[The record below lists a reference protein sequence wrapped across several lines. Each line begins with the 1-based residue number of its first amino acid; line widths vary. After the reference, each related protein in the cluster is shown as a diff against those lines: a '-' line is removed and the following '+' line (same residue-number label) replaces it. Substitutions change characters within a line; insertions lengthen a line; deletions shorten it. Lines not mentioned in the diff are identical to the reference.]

1 MTVADQR
8 HGQFIPVSQAQGCG
22 PCFDLSS
29 SNNHV
34 ADTQAL
40 FPGDSHSFQAH
51 CRKYT
56 RSTDHA
62 PGAKLTL
69 RQNQIKAQA
78 REHERFRKICVS
90 MAQALHRFDMR
101 LRLGSIRDNTAIRKQ
116 AEAAA
121 EAKKHVPTSP
131 TVKTEA
137 ATKAEEEAVLKA
149 KAAAEEAAK
158 PHHYRIRPLSESKA
172 IESGANFISESF
184 LFMVAGGLI
193 LFESWRSRRKEGTR
207 REGVEDRLAELEQAN
222 KTSRDAL
229 VALEKEL
236 LALKAKHGE
245 LPKGTHRIL
254 PREVYE
260 VVPEVEEPEVPETWW
275 TRIASYIPFVQGS
288 QGSTLPPVEPTS
300 ETKEPKPTT
309 DKPVPTVTVNGKS

>member
-1 MTVADQR
+1 M
-8 HGQFIPVSQAQGCG
+8 P
-22 PCFDLSS
+22 
-29 SNNHV
+29 
-34 ADTQAL
+34 
-40 FPGDSHSFQAH
+40 
-51 CRKYT
+51 
-56 RSTDHA
+56 
-62 PGAKLTL
+62 PGAKLTGP
-69 RQNQIKAQA
+69 QNQIKAQA
-78 REHERFRKICVS
+78 REHERFRNICVS

-101 LRLGSIRDNTAIRKQ
+101 LRLGSIRDTTATRKQ

-172 IESGANFISESF
+172 IESGANFISETF

-207 REGVEDRLAELEQAN
+207 REGVEDRLAELEQTN
-222 KTSRDAL
+222 KTSREAL

-254 PREVYE
+254 PREVWE
-260 VVPEVEEPEVPETWW
+260 VVPEVEEPEVEETWW
-275 TRIASYIPFVQGS
+275 TRITSYIPFAQGS
-288 QGSTLPPVEPTS
+288 QSSTLSPAEPTPATK
-300 ETKEPKPTT
+300 ETKPTADKPTV
-309 DKPVPTVTVNGKS
+309 PVQTVTPNGKS

>member
-1 MTVADQR
+1 
-8 HGQFIPVSQAQGCG
+8 
-22 PCFDLSS
+22 
-29 SNNHV
+29 
-34 ADTQAL
+34 
-40 FPGDSHSFQAH
+40 
-51 CRKYT
+51 
-56 RSTDHA
+56 
-62 PGAKLTL
+62 
-69 RQNQIKAQA
+69 
-78 REHERFRKICVS
+78 

-101 LRLGSIRDNTAIRKQ
+101 LRLGSIRDNTATRKQ

-121 EAKKHVPTSP
+121 EAKKHIPTSP

-207 REGVEDRLAELEQAN
+207 REGVEDRLAELEQTN
-222 KTSRDAL
+222 KTSREAL

-254 PREVYE
+254 PREVWE
-260 VVPEVEEPEVPETWW
+260 VVPEVEEPEVEETWW
-275 TRIASYIPFVQGS
+275 TSITSYIPSFGQWS
-288 QGSTLPPVEPTS
+288 QNSTLSPAEPAP
-300 ETKEPKPTT
+300 ETKETKPAADKPTVPVQT
-309 DKPVPTVTVNGKS
+309 VKPNGKS